1 MTTSE
6 VLLGLVLILP
16 LASFVLSLIIPERYS
31 WLVSLVASAFLLVS
45 ASLSATLFFS
55 AENIFIRFDWF
66 QMGSRAIDFSLQLDA
81 LSRVMILAVTTVSFL
96 VHVYSIGYMAGE
108 PGIKRYF
115 AMLGFFTF
123 AMLGIVMAG
132 NLILIF
138 VFWELVGFSSYLLIG
153 HWMEKPQA
161 SKAAYKAFLYNR
173 IGDAALLIGILIVWL
188 NTGTLSITND
198 FITPQYSTV
207 GGILIFCGVIAKS
220 AQLPLFSWLPDA
232 MEGPTPVS
240 ALLHAATM
248 VAAGIFLLI
257 RFFPFFTDTALVVI
271 AITGA
276 ITAVFAAVC
285 ALNQFDIKKI
295 LAYSTI
301 SQLGLMVTAIG
312 VGAKD
317 AALLHL
323 FTHAF
328 FKAGLFL
335 AAGSVIHVL
344 HHYQQQTKEHFDV
357 QDIRNLGGLRKK
369 LPFTFIIFC
378 ITGASLAGV
387 PLFSGFLSKDA
398 ILTAMVLK
406 PAAIAF
412 DSGIF
417 SFEWI
422 LAAII
427 LITSFITVLYT
438 FRMIWFIFFGREQ
451 RTISL
456 RESPW
461 VMRAPMA
468 ILAIASYWFIVSL
481 NPFEPN
487 GWFSIPYASG
497 ITITSATIVL
507 IALVI
512 SGYIYPKRT
521 VPKTHSFI
529 QHGFGIDSF
538 YQKTIGP
545 ALLKFSTLTQ
555 TIDRKWIDGF
565 LHITAYGSVAL
576 AHGVAWFDRNIIDG
590 IVNLGARIA
599 GLLGSF
605 TRSFQGGKIQLYI
618 FWAVTG
624 LIIFL
629 FFALI

>member
-1 MTTSE
+1 M
-6 VLLGLVLILP
+6 LILP
-16 LASFVLSLIIPERYS
+16 LVSFVFSLLISDRYS
-31 WLVSLVASAFLLVS
+31 WLVSLVASTCLLVS
-45 ASLSATLFFS
+45 VILSVILFFS
-55 AENIFIRFDWF
+55 SETIYIRYEWF
-66 QMGSRAIDFSLQLDA
+66 YIGSRAIDFSLQLDA

-96 VHVYSIGYMAGE
+96 VHVYSIGYMAGD
-108 PGIKRYF
+108 PGIRRYF

-153 HWMEKPQA
+153 HWMEKPEA
-161 SKAAYKAFLYNR
+161 SKAAHKAFLYNR
-173 IGDAALLIGILIVWL
+173 IGDAALLIGILMVWAD
-188 NTGTLSITND
+188 TTALSSTSPVSI
-198 FITPQYSTV
+198 QYSTV
-207 GGILIFCGVIAKS
+207 AGILIFCGVIAKS
-220 AQLPLFSWLPDA
+220 AQLPLFSWLADA

-257 RFFPFFTDTALVVI
+257 RFFPFFTDTALLVI

-276 ITAVFAAVC
+276 ATAVFAAVC

-295 LAYSTI
+295 LAYSTV

-312 VGAKD
+312 AGAKD

-335 AAGSVIHVL
+335 SAGSVIHVL
-344 HHYQQQTKEHFDV
+344 HHYQQQTKEQFDV

-369 LPFTFIIFC
+369 LPFTFIVFC
-378 ITGASLAGV
+378 ITGASLAGI
-387 PLFSGFLSKDA
+387 PLFSGFLSKDSLLTA
-398 ILTAMVLK
+398 AWILSDPVAKWATITMILTV
-406 PAAIAF
+406 
-412 DSGIF
+412 
-417 SFEWI
+417 SFC
-422 LAAII
+422 
-427 LITSFITVLYT
+427 TVLYT
-438 FRMIWFIFFGREQ
+438 YRLIRFIFLGP
-451 RTISL
+451 
-456 RESPW
+456 ESKINLSEAPW
-461 VMRAPMA
+461 VMRIPMGV
-468 ILAIASYWFIVSL
+468 LAIASCWFIISA
-481 NPFEPN
+481 NPHN
-487 GWFSIPYASG
+487 TLGWFTRDFGGAQIASIAS
-497 ITITSATIVL
+497 SASIAVVIV
-507 IALVI
+507 ALVVA
-512 SGYIYPKRT
+512 SFIYSKP
-521 VPKTHSFI
+521 VPKTIKII
-529 QHGFGIDSF
+529 QVGFGIDSF
-538 YQKTIGP
+538 YQKTVGQ
-545 ALLKFSTLTQ
+545 AFLKFSALTE

-576 AHGVAWFDRNIIDG
+576 AHGVAWFDRNIVDG